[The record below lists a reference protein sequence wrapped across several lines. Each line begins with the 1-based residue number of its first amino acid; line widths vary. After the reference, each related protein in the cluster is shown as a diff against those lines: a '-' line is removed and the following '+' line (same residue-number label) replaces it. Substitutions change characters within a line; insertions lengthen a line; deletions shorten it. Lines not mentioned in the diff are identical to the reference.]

1 MVQYIEHIFRHS
13 VNVGIDNAF
22 RCVGKKWLPESSSGQ
37 AFLFWEGLA
46 CFLNS
51 QASFFRKQACR

>member
-13 VNVGIDNAF
+13 VNVGIGNAF

-37 AFLFWEGLA
+37 AFLFWKAWLV
-46 CFLNS
+46 F
-51 QASFFRKQACR
+51 